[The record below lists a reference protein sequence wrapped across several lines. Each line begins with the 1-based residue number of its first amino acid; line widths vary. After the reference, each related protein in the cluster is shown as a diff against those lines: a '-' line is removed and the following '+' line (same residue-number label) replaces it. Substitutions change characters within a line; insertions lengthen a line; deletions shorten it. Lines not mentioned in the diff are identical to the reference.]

1 MCPDI
6 KFLHVA
12 TYTEDSDEY
21 QYHPSPDRATHKVS
35 LDPYRNASK
44 EIFKVFHKYC
54 DKIQKIGLD
63 EAFMDVTSTVNKILL
78 EQYINKRP
86 ELLERLDDLECD
98 VEIDWDKLGV
108 SILTPDEE
116 EQKKEMEVDHELG
129 ENSQLTEFRWDK
141 TTWRDLQI
149 AIGAELAAT
158 IRKEV
163 FDTLN
168 YTCSAGIAHYKVAAK
183 LCSSKNKPDNQVS
196 ML

>member
-1 MCPDI
+1 
-6 KFLHVA
+6 
-12 TYTEDSDEY
+12 
-21 QYHPSPDRATHKVS
+21 
-35 LDPYRNASK
+35 
-44 EIFKVFHKYC
+44 
-54 DKIQKIGLD
+54 
-63 EAFMDVTSTVNKILL
+63 
-78 EQYINKRP
+78 
-86 ELLERLDDLECD
+86 
-98 VEIDWDKLGV
+98 LGV